1 MVRRAAG
8 VTALFFLLAAPAQA
22 GSLGL
27 AEVRG
32 SDGAMLA
39 KAGAGAYAYPAD
51 GSILR
56 IGSSR
61 ATAARVELRD
71 VSMFNGRGTVKRL
84 IVPPRGLAGARVDGP
99 GVDGTRHVLGPKAPV
114 SPRGGRHIAP

>member
-8 VTALFFLLAAPAQA
+8 VTALFFLLAAPAHA

-39 KAGAGAYAYPAD
+39 KAGTGAYAYPAD
-51 GSILR
+51 GSIMR

-71 VSMFNGRGTVKRL
+71 VSMFNGRGTGERL
-84 IVPPRGLAGARVDGP
+84 LLPPPRPPGAPRGRP
-99 GVDGTRHVLGPKAPV
+99 LGDGT
-114 SPRGGRHIAP
+114 PRGP

>member
-56 IGSSR
+56 IGSSP
-61 ATAARVELRD
+61 ATAARVELRG
-71 VSMFNGRGTVKRL
+71 VSMFNGRGTLQRVV
-84 IVPPRGLAGARVDGP
+84 VPPRGLPGARAGGP
-99 GVDGTRHVLGPKAPV
+99 VLRRNGHVVRPET
-114 SPRGGRHIAP
+114 